1 MEKLHRA
8 SLTIKQLRDECQF
21 IQGLEH
27 KLVHLQGANVEMP
40 VNDQNHFN
48 KGDYT
53 SVDGDFSKV
62 PELVFKAIDGPGD
75 IVIAQGERQAK
86 GGYFIFHEKLY
97 IEDVEQEVYGYGIV

>member
-1 MEKLHRA
+1 MEKLHRPN
-8 SLTIKQLRDECQF
+8 LTVTQLQAECQF

-27 KLVHLQGANVEMP
+27 KLVHLQGAEYEIP

-62 PELVFKAIDGPGD
+62 PELVFKAINGPGD
-75 IVIAQGERQAK
+75 LVIAQADRTAR

-97 IEDVEQEVYGYGIV
+97 IQGGEKEVYGFGIV